1 MKNTL
6 IIGVSA
12 RIYQP
17 ARTAMQSGKTVQVG
31 LDFKGNVGM
40 VQ

>member
-1 MKNTL
+1 MGQQMT
-6 IIGVSA
+6 
-12 RIYQP
+12 
-17 ARTAMQSGKTVQVG
+17 VG